1 MQKIALVIADTHLDK
16 NLSIFAIEKS
26 LAWNKI
32 GQVYTLSDINF
43 YSNSKHILL
52 NSSSTI
58 DRVDALKILLDNS
71 QENTYLFINW
81 DSFISSPEQWQ
92 DEFAQYD
99 FIGTPMWIDENA
111 YFLGGQ
117 NFCILSRRLLSNLV
131 TALEQM
137 DQSTHQKNWSNHNIY
152 MHLNHFVNIGCN
164 FANQSTSQLFSYESG
179 PRMQQTFGVSGSANF
194 PLLLSEQ
201 EILVNA
207 NEIGARQTSP
217 TTLLNFLRFCLE
229 TGKFQLFKTSVEGF
243 INKPNLKKALEYEL
257 SINPMSE
264 LPRVIQNFN
273 SEDILN
279 S

>member
-52 NSSSTI
+52 NSRSTI
-58 DRVDALKILLDNS
+58 DRVDALKILLDSS

-81 DSFISSPEQWQ
+81 DSFISSPQQWQ
-92 DEFAQYD
+92 DEFIQCD
-99 FIGTPMWIDENA
+99 FIGTPLWIDENS
-111 YFLGGQ
+111 YFLGSQ

-131 TALEQM
+131 SLLEKM
-137 DQSTHQKNWSNHNIY
+137 DHSTHQKNWSNHDIY
-152 MHLNHFVNIGCN
+152 MHLNHFLSMDCN

-179 PRMQQTFGVSGSANF
+179 PNIQKTFGISGSANF
-194 PLLLSEQ
+194 PLLLNEQ
-201 EILVNA
+201 ELLVNG
-207 NEIGARQTSP
+207 NEIGTRQTSP
-217 TTLLNFLRFCLE
+217 TALLNFLRFCLE
-229 TGKFQLFKTSVEGF
+229 TGKFELFKSSVEGF
-243 INKPNLKKALEYEL
+243 KNKPNLKKALKYEL
-257 SINPMSE
+257 LINPMSE
-264 LPRVIQNFN
+264 LPKVIQNFN
-273 SEDILN
+273 SGNILI